1 MGYCTVVGYGEL
13 MMRYTPYH
21 RGNLIEQS
29 DALKIS
35 FAGAESNILANLSLF
50 GHSTV
55 FLSSLP
61 NDPLGRSAKYY
72 LNKHG
77 IDTRYV
83 KWKQG
88 RLGNYFV
95 EHGNSIRGTRVTYDR
110 SNSSFSNSRVSEKD
124 WNNVLKNTDFLVL
137 TGITA
142 ALSKLCRQNIFVGLE
157 VAKELDVNV
166 VFDLNYRRKLF
177 TKNEA
182 RNTFEK
188 ILPYVN
194 ILVANIGSARDV
206 YEIEFEPIQDIE
218 SLKLA
223 TIESANKLADL
234 GNFDSIAMTMRNQN
248 NANNNDLGGVITEG
262 NKYYLSDFVNI
273 DVIDRLGGGDAFV
286 SGMLH
291 GLVNKWEKQKIVSFA
306 TAAFALTQTIE
317 GDVNYFT
324 EKELL
329 DISKGKVF
337 GHVKR

>member
-61 NDPLGRSAKYY
+61 NDPLGRSAKNY

-77 IDTRYV
+77 IDTQYV

-137 TGITA
+137 TGITP
-142 ALSKLCRQNIFVGLE
+142 ALSKLCKQNITTGLE
-157 VAKELDVNV
+157 VARELDVNV

-177 TKNEA
+177 TKKEA
-182 RNTFEK
+182 REAFEK

-194 ILVANIGSARDV
+194 ILVANIGSAYDV
-206 YEIEFEPIQDIE
+206 YEIEFEPIQDLE

-223 TIESANKLADL
+223 TIGSANKLADL

-248 NANNNDLGGVITEG
+248 NANNNDLGGVIIEG
-262 NKYYLSDFVNI
+262 NKYYSSDFINI

-317 GDVNYFT
+317 GDINYFT

-337 GHVKR
+337 GHIRR